1 MDYFYEYTKYEEL
14 STRSKNLVQDIGGMD
29 EVVKFYKTHG
39 NFLSFRKSG
48 RKTNRELCSISQ
60 YIIANEKLYFSKPL
74 VEKYFMT
81 KSSLSVRAANVLS
94 NLEEVYNVYK
104 DNEGWEPL
112 INMLLNGEIEFLDFK
127 NCGVLT
133 KVELNDI
140 LCKELRQFASYMS
153 VNNESLE
160 QD

>member
-29 EVVKFYKTHG
+29 EVAMFYKKHG
-39 NFLSFRKSG
+39 NFLSFRNSG

-74 VEKYFMT
+74 VGKYLII

-94 NLEEVYNVYK
+94 SLEEVYNVYK
-104 DNEGWEPL
+104 DEEGWKQL
-112 INMLLNGEIEFLDFK
+112 INRVLSGEIEFLDFK
-127 NCGVLT
+127 NCGDLT

-140 LCKELRQFASYMS
+140 LCKELRQFASYMV